1 VSRAGTKNVLPV
13 RLPGPGEVDHDR
25 LVIPAGP
32 WLADRWLVE
41 DRPGTVPRAV
51 SGSCNV
57 AGCVIAAYSRPTA
70 EPGQVCYAHYWQW
83 LRAGK
88 PAEFGRWLSLEARPC
103 LPRRQPPSRRTTPV
117 DFTTVPPAVAT
128 EIRYVVGTKVT
139 CGDWTPNGN
148 LRLVLDL
155 LISTVRR
162 DGALSL
168 LERRPADWV
177 LLMRQHSPLRHF
189 DRTVGCYFNTFFS
202 TLQRG
207 VLPDPWAE
215 DKWLWRGCFD
225 RILAAPAGRE
235 EVNLDWAAIRLPW
248 LKTAAKGLAA
258 IHLKAG
264 DRSWATLQTWR
275 RGLTALADYLIDEGL
290 SDARQLDRE
299 VFLDFLAHVRETGGS
314 KQALQQVNT
323 VASVLE
329 SLQLERL
336 ENDLPTPIY
345 LRRGENGVDKAKQPR
360 PYPDDVIDR
369 VDNLIL
375 ADPEISATV
384 RCMILLLRWG
394 CPRISE
400 LIAIPFDGLKHN
412 GDDGYWIEYWQ
423 NKTRAWRRFPIPA
436 DLATGLR
443 AQQDRVRAAYPAE
456 HAILF
461 PSPAR
466 SSVAVGVARSWSSGG
481 FRDAVRDLFAKHA
494 ITRSSMTGEKITGG
508 EIHRY
513 RHTVGTALLNNS
525 WTQAEV
531 QEFFGHA
538 TPTMT
543 SHYGKILHST
553 LVEKAK
559 AFHQA
564 QEHNR
569 TQRGLTQPTDA
580 TVERLRAKFTAVLPN
595 GYCQLPASKTCEFR
609 PNPCLDCAFFDPGGE
624 ELAEV
629 HAGHRTRLTL
639 LIDQQRAAGDQAGLA
654 LNEPVLTAL
663 DRHIAD
669 PQEGACDAS

>member
-32 WLADRWLVE
+32 WLADQWLVE

-57 AGCVIAAYSRPTA
+57 AGCAIAAYSRPTA

-88 PAEFGRWLSLEARPC
+88 PAEFGRWLAFEARPC

-128 EIRYVVGTKVT
+128 EIRYVVGTKIT
-139 CGDWTPNGN
+139 RGDWTPNGS

-189 DRTVGCYFNTFFS
+189 DRTVGCYLNTFFS
-202 TLQRG
+202 ILQRG

-225 RILAAPAGRE
+225 RILAAPPGRE
-235 EVNLDWAAIRLPW
+235 EVNLDWGAIRLPW
-248 LKTAAKGLAA
+248 LKTAAKALAA

-329 SLQLERL
+329 SLQLERI
-336 ENDLPTPIY
+336 ENDLPTPVY
-345 LRRGENGVDKAKQPR
+345 LRRGENAVDKAKQPK

-400 LIAIPFDGLKHN
+400 LIAIPFDCLKHN
-412 GDDGYWIEYWQ
+412 GDGGYWIEYWQ
-423 NKTRAWRRFPIPA
+423 NKTSAWRRFPIPT
-436 DLATGLR
+436 DLATDLQ
-443 AQQDRVRAAYPAE
+443 AQQDRVRATYPAE

-513 RHTVGTALLNNS
+513 RHTVGTALLNND

-543 SHYGKILHST
+543 SHYGKVLHST
-553 LVEKAK
+553 LVRKAK

-569 TQRGLTQPTDA
+569 AQRGLTQPTDP

-609 PNPCLDCAFFDPGGE
+609 PNPCLNCAFFDPGGD

-639 LIDQQRAAGDQAGLA
+639 LIDQQRTAGDHAGLA

-663 DRHIAD
+663 DRHVAA
-669 PQEGACDAS
+669 PQEGTCNAS

>member
-1 VSRAGTKNVLPV
+1 MSRAGTKHVLPA
-13 RLPGPGEVDHDR
+13 RLADPHEVDHAR
-25 LVIPAGP
+25 LVIPPGP
-32 WLADRWLVE
+32 WLADQWLVE
-41 DRPGTVPRAV
+41 DRPGTVRRTV
-51 SGSCNV
+51 SGDCDV
-57 AGCVIAAYSRPTA
+57 AGCVTGAFSRPTA

-83 LRAGK
+83 LRAGE
-88 PAEFGRWLSLEARPC
+88 PTDFARWLTHGARPC
-103 LPRRQPPSRRTTPV
+103 VPRRQPPSRRTTPV
-117 DFTTVPPAVAT
+117 DFTTVPPTVAT

-139 CGDWTPNGN
+139 RGDWTPNRS

-155 LISTVRR
+155 LMSTVRR
-162 DGALSL
+162 DGAASL
-168 LERRPADWV
+168 LERRPEDWV
-177 LLMRQHSPLRHF
+177 LLMRQHSPARHF
-189 DRTVGCYFNTFFS
+189 DRTIGCYLNTFFS

-225 RILAAPAGRE
+225 RILAAQPGRE

-248 LKTAAKGLAA
+248 LKTGAKDLAA

-275 RGLTALADYLIDEGL
+275 RGLTALADYLLDEGL
-290 SDARQLDRE
+290 PEPRQLDRN

-329 SLQLERL
+329 LLQLEGVVT
-336 ENDLPTPIY
+336 DLPTPVY
-345 LRRGENGVDKAKQPR
+345 LRRGENAVDKAKQPK
-360 PYPDDVIDR
+360 PYPEDVVDR
-369 VDNLIL
+369 VDNLVL
-375 ADPEISATV
+375 ADPQIPPTI

-400 LIAIPFDGLKHN
+400 LVTIPFGCLKHN
-412 GDDGYWIEYWQ
+412 GDGGYWIEYWQ
-423 NKTRAWRRFPIPA
+423 SKTRSWRRFPIPT
-436 DLATGLR
+436 DLAADLR
-443 AQQDRVRAAYPAE
+443 AQQDRVRNAYPADHE
-456 HAILF
+456 ILF

-466 SSVAVGVARSWSSGG
+466 SNVASGVARGWSSSG
-481 FRDAVRDLFAKHA
+481 FREAVKDLFAKHG
-494 ITRSSMTGEKITGG
+494 ITHSSMTGEKITGG

-513 RHTVGTALLNNS
+513 RHTVGTALLNND
-525 WTQAEV
+525 WTQPEV

-553 LVEKAK
+553 LARKAK
-559 AFHQA
+559 AFHDA
-564 QEHNR
+564 QQKSR
-569 TQRGLTQPTDA
+569 TQCGLGQPTDP

-595 GYCQLPASKTCEFR
+595 GYCQLPASKTCDFR
-609 PNPCLDCAFFDPGGE
+609 PNPCLDCAFFDPGGD
-624 ELAEV
+624 ELADV

-639 LIDQQRAAGDQAGLA
+639 LIDQQRTTGDHAGLA
-654 LNEPVLTAL
+654 LNEPVLAAL
-663 DRHIAD
+663 DRHAATSCQG
-669 PQEGACDAS
+669 PRDAS